1 MYKRAAEQFLRSH
14 PPFQKQDWRVSK
26 NSPMGW
32 SEMTGRVVSGK
43 KVAWVAEP
51 AGKHYAAVL
60 RPAQGLR
67 PRQDPDGGGVLF
79 TTEGIH

>member
-1 MYKRAAEQFLRSH
+1 
-14 PPFQKQDWRVSK
+14 
-26 NSPMGW
+26 
-32 SEMTGRVVSGK
+32 MTGRVVSGK